1 MNTDSESGPDDGER
15 GSEAGGLPAAAGIV
29 VEETVGVERI
39 ELAGAPDPVPG
50 DFERL
55 EEEQLHLAA
64 QFTELR
70 RASAERERELQ
81 AELQA
86 ARETIASRETELSE
100 QVAQIASLVLECSG
114 LRDQL
119 KQVPRRD
126 RDAEPE
132 IPAPTRE
139 HEDLVDRLKQR
150 LEERGRALALAR
162 KEIASLAQEVA
173 RLRAAAGAPAAQTVT
188 VASAPEAEG
197 GFSRQMLRLLKRGKG
212 PVAAD
217 RLATRVP
224 GEPGSEVP
232 TVVVDAES
240 NLTVDSGMVVV
251 ELPAPGPAAVE
262 ALRRGAQRPYAPPR
276 PAARTTTL
284 RRYLISLDPDEPAI
298 HELSK
303 PRVSVGRSAEAD
315 LSMSDSTV
323 SRLHAILSLQGGATV
338 VEDASSTNG
347 LFVNARRVTR
357 AVLKDGDTVAFGT
370 ARFQYRIGPAPGR

>member
-1 MNTDSESGPDDGER
+1 MNADSESGPDDGER
-15 GSEAGGLPAAAGIV
+15 SGEAGELPAGAGIV
-29 VEETVGVERI
+29 VEETVDVERI
-39 ELAGAPDPVPG
+39 ELAGAPDPEPG
-50 DFERL
+50 DLERL

-64 QFTELR
+64 QFAELR
-70 RASAERERELQ
+70 RASAERERELET
-81 AELQA
+81 ELQA
-86 ARETIASRETELSE
+86 ARETIASHEAELSE

-119 KQVPRRD
+119 KQVPQHG
-126 RDAEPE
+126 RDAEPA
-132 IPAPTRE
+132 IPAPSRE

-162 KEIASLAQEVA
+162 QEIASLAQEVA
-173 RLRAAAGAPAAQTVT
+173 RLRAAAGTPAAQPVTVT
-188 VASAPEAEG
+188 PAPEEG
-197 GFSRQMLRLLKRGKG
+197 SFSRQMLRLLRRGKE
-212 PVAAD
+212 PVTAD
-217 RLATRVP
+217 RLAARVP

-232 TVVVDAES
+232 TVVIDAES

-276 PAARTTTL
+276 PPLRVATL
-284 RRYLISLDPDEPAI
+284 RRYLISLDPDDPAI

-315 LSMSDSTV
+315 LSMSDTTV
-323 SRLHAILSLQGGATV
+323 SRLHAVLSLQGGATV

-347 LFVNARRVTR
+347 LFVNARRVSR

-370 ARFQYRIGPAPGR
+370 ARFQYRVGPAPGR

>member
-1 MNTDSESGPDDGER
+1 MIADSESGPDDGER
-15 GSEAGGLPAAAGIV
+15 GAEAGESPAAAGIV
-29 VEETVGVERI
+29 VEETVDVERI

-50 DFERL
+50 DIERL

-64 QFTELR
+64 QFAELR

-81 AELQA
+81 AELEA

-119 KQVPRRD
+119 KQVPRHG

-162 KEIASLAQEVA
+162 QEIASLAQEVA
-173 RLRAAAGAPAAQTVT
+173 RLRAAAGAPAAQP
-188 VASAPEAEG
+188 VAVAPATEEG
-197 GFSRQMLRLLKRGKG
+197 GFSRQMLRLLRRGKE
-212 PVAAD
+212 PAAAD
-217 RLATRVP
+217 RFAARVP

-232 TVVVDAES
+232 TVVIDAES

-251 ELPAPGPAAVE
+251 ELPSPGPAAVE

-276 PAARTTTL
+276 PPVRTATL
-284 RRYLISLDPDEPAI
+284 RRYLISLDPDDPAI

-315 LSMSDSTV
+315 LSMSDATV

-347 LFVNARRVTR
+347 LFVNARRVSR

>member
-1 MNTDSESGPDDGER
+1 MIADSESGPDDGER
-15 GSEAGGLPAAAGIV
+15 GSEAGGLPAGSGIV
-29 VEETVGVERI
+29 VEETVDVERI

-50 DFERL
+50 DLERL

-64 QFTELR
+64 QFAELR
-70 RASAERERELQ
+70 RASAERERELE
-81 AELQA
+81 AELEA
-86 ARETIASRETELSE
+86 ARATIASRETELSE

-119 KQVPRRD
+119 KQVPRHG
-126 RDAEPE
+126 RDAEPD
-132 IPAPTRE
+132 IPAPSRE

-162 KEIASLAQEVA
+162 QEIASLAQEVA
-173 RLRAAAGAPAAQTVT
+173 RLRAAAGAPTARPVTVT
-188 VASAPEAEG
+188 PAPEEG
-197 GFSRQMLRLLKRGKG
+197 GFSRQVLRLLRRGKEE
-212 PVAAD
+212 PVATD
-217 RLATRVP
+217 RLAARVP

-232 TVVVDAES
+232 TVVIDAES

-251 ELPAPGPAAVE
+251 ELPAPGPATVE

-276 PAARTTTL
+276 PPLRVATL
-284 RRYLISLDPDEPAI
+284 RRYLISLDPDDPAI

-315 LSMSDSTV
+315 LSMSDATV
-323 SRLHAILSLQGGATV
+323 SRLHAVLSLQGGATV

-347 LFVNARRVTR
+347 LYVNARRVSR

>member
-1 MNTDSESGPDDGER
+1 MNVDSGSDEGEQ
-15 GSEAGGLPAAAGIV
+15 GAEAGELPAASGIV
-29 VEETVGVERI
+29 VEETADVERI
-39 ELAGAPDPVPG
+39 ELAGAPDPAPG
-50 DFERL
+50 DLERL

-64 QFTELR
+64 QFAELR

-81 AELQA
+81 AELEA
-86 ARETIASRETELSE
+86 AREIIASRETELSE

-119 KQVPRRD
+119 KQAPRHD
-126 RDAEPE
+126 RDAEPD

-162 KEIASLAQEVA
+162 QEIASLAQEVA
-173 RLRAAAGAPAAQTVT
+173 GLRAAAGAAATQAVTAAPA
-188 VASAPEAEG
+188 PDNR
-197 GFSRQMLRLLKRGKG
+197 FSRQVLRLLKRGKAT
-212 PVAAD
+212 VAAD
-217 RLATRVP
+217 RLAARVP
-224 GEPGSEVP
+224 SKPGSEVP
-232 TVVVDAES
+232 TVVIDAES
-240 NLTVDSGMVVV
+240 NLTVESGMVVV

-276 PAARTTTL
+276 PAASATTL
-284 RRYLISLDPDEPAI
+284 RRYLISLDPDERAI

-303 PRVSVGRSAEAD
+303 PRVSVGRSADAD

-323 SRLHAILSLQGGATV
+323 SRLHAILSLQGGVTV

-347 LFVNARRVTR
+347 LFVNARRVSR
-357 AVLKDGDTVAFGT
+357 AVLKDGDTVTFGT